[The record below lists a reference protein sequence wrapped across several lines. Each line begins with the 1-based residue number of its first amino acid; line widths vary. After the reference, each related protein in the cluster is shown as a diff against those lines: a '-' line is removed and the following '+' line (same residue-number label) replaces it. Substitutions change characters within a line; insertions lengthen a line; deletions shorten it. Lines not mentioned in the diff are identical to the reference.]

1 MAAIKLAA
9 AGYVVRPRLSKDE
22 EKDLGSPPPIF
33 VPAMLKYL
41 TQDTDSSFDIAL
53 SLVGDDVHYDKGQF
67 FIPRKEGNT
76 WKSVRREAGKG
87 WIIAK
92 RPFTNDEK
100 MVFGWPK
107 DWKFFTEHLCNVL
120 GITTDS
126 SEIRAL
132 RDLAHTLKI
141 VDDVGK
147 LRDLNKVTSA
157 LGTKDV
163 NKISQFMQ
171 MSERLKDSKPGW
183 LVELAE
189 LSRALSTMDADELK
203 VYRYLSFSHSTRD
216 ADELRALKRL
226 AGSHG
231 TYDPRELRELRSRE
245 KDAEEFSDQ
254 DHAGADEDRARLSPS
269 RGSGTP
275 RRRSSPMP
283 VREIAQR
290 GWRSHDSVQYR
301 P

>member
-1 MAAIKLAA
+1 
-9 AGYVVRPRLSKDE
+9 
-22 EKDLGSPPPIF
+22 
-33 VPAMLKYL
+33 MLKYL

-53 SLVGDDVHYDKGQF
+53 SMVGDDVYYDKSQY

-76 WKSVRREAGKG
+76 WKPVRREAGNG
-87 WIIAK
+87 WVVTK
-92 RPFTNDEK
+92 HPFTNDEK
-100 MVFGWPK
+100 LVFRLPK

-120 GITTDS
+120 GITSDS

-132 RDLAHTLKI
+132 RDLAHALKI

-147 LRDLNKVTSA
+147 LRNLNKVTSA
-157 LGTKDV
+157 LGTKDID
-163 NKISQFMQ
+163 KIGQFMQ
-171 MSERLKDSKPGW
+171 MSERLKGSKPGW
-183 LVELAE
+183 LLELAE
-189 LSRALSTMDADELK
+189 LSRALNTMDADELK
-203 VYRYLSFSHSTRD
+203 VYRYLAFSHSTRD

-226 AGSHG
+226 AGSYG

-254 DHAGADEDRARLSPS
+254 ETTGADEDRARLNPS
-269 RGSGTP
+269 RGSGTL

-283 VREIAQR
+283 IREIAQR

-301 P
+301 YRP